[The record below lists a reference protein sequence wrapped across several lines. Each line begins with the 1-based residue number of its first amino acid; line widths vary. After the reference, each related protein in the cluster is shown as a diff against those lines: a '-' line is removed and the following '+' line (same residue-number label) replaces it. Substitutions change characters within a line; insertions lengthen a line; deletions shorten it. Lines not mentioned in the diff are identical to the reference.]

1 MKTLSKAKQKLRD
14 RFEGQAVETIKSH
27 YGTPTDEARREYT
40 MPTKYG
46 PLWLHVVA
54 DFGDIGT
61 VFTRFDNADMAAPHT
76 GCNPYSGKWNHHY
89 FHWDLSAAVHDLQQQ
104 LGSVAIATKGA

>member
-1 MKTLSKAKQKLRD
+1 MKTLIKTIQKLRD
-14 RFEGQAVETIKSH
+14 RFAATAVETILRH

-46 PLWLHVVA
+46 PLRLHIIP
-54 DFGDIGT
+54 DFGDIGA
-61 VFTRFDNADMAAPHT
+61 VMTRFANADHAAPQT

-89 FHWDLSAAVHDLQQQ
+89 FHWDLSLAVQDLQQQ
-104 LGSVAIATKGA
+104 LGSVAIATKD